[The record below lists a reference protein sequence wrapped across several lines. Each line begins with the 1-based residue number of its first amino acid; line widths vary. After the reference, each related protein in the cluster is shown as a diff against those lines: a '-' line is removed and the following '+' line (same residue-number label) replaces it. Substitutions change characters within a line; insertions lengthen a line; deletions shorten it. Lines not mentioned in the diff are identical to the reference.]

1 MRHCFSADPTARWT
15 GDEAAFVTSGED
27 NNNAATDGKNSR
39 DDDRRNAL
47 LLSLLILLWSI
58 EDDINWRALYLRQRI
73 GRDGVVVG
81 RAAIMGQEEEERNAE
96 ATSSTVK
103 DANRRRHHGSR
114 SDIDESDIDEMLKR
128 SELSTDSFELVRRVR
143 DFGIPIAQRATTAS
157 PSD

>member
-47 LLSLLILLWSI
+47 LLSLILLWSI
-58 EDDINWRALYLRQRI
+58 EDDNWRALYFRQRI

-81 RAAIMGQEEEERNAE
+81 RTAIIMGQEEEGERNAE

-103 DANRRRHHGSR
+103 DANRRRHRGSSSVMT
-114 SDIDESDIDEMLKR
+114 SDQAN
-128 SELSTDSFELVRRVR
+128 LV
-143 DFGIPIAQRATTAS
+143 
-157 PSD
+157 